1 MTGNLIETVLIWQFS
16 SADKIGRTETY
27 MSVANT
33 HYGAANIASM
43 LSGVSSIYFIGVG
56 GINMSSLAH
65 ISHIRGYRVGGSDQ
79 MQTALTDRLSDA
91 GIEIFYSHEASHIEG
106 YDAVVYTVAIAP
118 DNPEFTAAQAR
129 GIPCISRADFL
140 GYIMTG
146 YRNRVGVSGMHG
158 KSTCTSMCALSFMH
172 AGGDPTVLSGATLA
186 EMDGAYRIGGEENF
200 IFEACEYMD
209 SFLDFNPSIAV
220 ILNIELDHVDYFKSI
235 TQVRRSFSDYAAITG
250 PEGYAVVNGDDDNVR
265 LAMAGYAGTLVT
277 FGLSADCDYTACNIE
292 YIAGM
297 ASFDVYF
304 RGSFAA
310 HISLSVPG
318 KHNVYNALAAFASAM
333 ICGLDPETVAEGLS
347 HYLGAGRRMEY
358 KGKWQEVDV
367 YDDYAHH
374 PTEIAVTL
382 QGFRDMGFGRL
393 FCIYQPHTYSRTAA
407 LWDDFVSALGTA
419 DRVLMVDIYA
429 ARETDTLG
437 VSSSLLAQAIG
448 EKADYC
454 ASFDDAIAILG
465 AETRPGDAIIV
476 MGAGTVYRIFP
487 LLGL

>member
-1 MTGNLIETVLIWQFS
+1 
-16 SADKIGRTETY
+16 
-27 MSVANT
+27 MSVENT
-33 HYGAANIASM
+33 HYGAARIAEI
-43 LSGVSSIYFIGVG
+43 LSGASSLYFIGIG

-65 ISHIRGYRVGGSDQ
+65 ISYIRGFRVGGSDQ
-79 MQTALTDRLSDA
+79 MQTALTDRLTDA

-106 YDAVVYTVAIAP
+106 YDAIVYTVAIAP
-118 DNPEFTAAQAR
+118 DNPEYTAALAR

-186 EMDGAYRIGGEENF
+186 EMGGAYRIGCEDHF

-209 SFLDFNPSIAV
+209 SFLDFNPNIAI

-250 PEGYAVVNGDDDNVR
+250 TNGYAVVNGDDENVR
-265 LAMAGYAGTLVT
+265 LAMAGYSGTLVT
-277 FGLSADCDYTACNIE
+277 FGLSEGCDYTAYNIE
-292 YIAGM
+292 YISGM

-304 RGSFAA
+304 RGEYAA
-310 HISLSVPG
+310 HITLSVPG
-318 KHNVYNALAAFASAM
+318 RHNVYNALAAFAAAM
-333 ICGLDPETVAEGLS
+333 ICGLDPDTVAEGLS

-358 KGKWQEVDV
+358 KGKWNDVDV

-382 QGFRDMGFGRL
+382 GGFRDMGFGRL

-407 LWDDFVSALGTA
+407 LWDDFVSALSTA

-429 ARETDTLG
+429 AREKDTLG

-448 EKADYC
+448 DKADYC
-454 ASFDDAIAILG
+454 ASFDDAIAILS
-465 AETRPGDAIIV
+465 AEAKPGDAIIV

>member
-1 MTGNLIETVLIWQFS
+1 
-16 SADKIGRTETY
+16 
-27 MSVANT
+27 MSVENT
-33 HYGAANIASM
+33 HYGAACIADI
-43 LSGVSSIYFIGVG
+43 LSGASSLYFIGIG

-65 ISHIRGYRVGGSDQ
+65 ISHIRGFRVGGSDQ
-79 MQTALTDRLSDA
+79 MQTALTDRLTDA

-106 YDAVVYTVAIAP
+106 YDAIVYTVAIAP
-118 DNPEFTAAQAR
+118 DNPEYTAALAR

-186 EMDGAYRIGGEENF
+186 EMGGAYRIGCEDHF

-209 SFLDFNPSIAV
+209 SFLDFNPNIAI

-250 PEGYAVVNGDDDNVR
+250 TDGYAVVNGDDDNVR

-277 FGLSADCDYTACNIE
+277 FGLSEGCDYTANNIE
-292 YIAGM
+292 YISGM

-304 RGSFAA
+304 RGEYAA
-310 HISLSVPG
+310 HINLSVPG
-318 KHNVYNALAAFASAM
+318 RHNVYNALAAFAAAM
-333 ICGLDPETVAEGLS
+333 ICGLDPDTVAEGLS

-358 KGKWQEVDV
+358 KGKWNEVDV

-382 QGFRDMGFGRL
+382 GGFRDMGFGRL

-407 LWDDFVSALGTA
+407 LWDDFVSALSTA

-429 ARETDTLG
+429 AREKDTLG

-448 EKADYC
+448 DKADYC
-454 ASFDDAIAILG
+454 ASFDDAIAILS
-465 AETRPGDAIIV
+465 AEAQPGDAIIV

>member
-1 MTGNLIETVLIWQFS
+1 
-16 SADKIGRTETY
+16 
-27 MSVANT
+27 MSVSNT
-33 HYGAANIASM
+33 HYGAARIADI
-43 LSGVSSIYFIGVG
+43 LSGASSLYFIGIG
-56 GINMSSLAH
+56 GLNMSSLAH
-65 ISHIRGYRVGGSDQ
+65 ISHIRGFRVGGSDQ
-79 MQTALTDRLSDA
+79 MQTALTDRLTDA

-106 YDAVVYTVAIAP
+106 YDAIVYTVAIAP
-118 DNPEFTAAQAR
+118 DNPEYTAALAR
-129 GIPCISRADFL
+129 GIPCSRADFL

-186 EMDGAYRIGGEENF
+186 EMGGAYRIGCEDHF

-209 SFLDFNPSIAV
+209 SFLDFNPNIAI

-250 PEGYAVVNGDDDNVR
+250 TDGYAVVNGDDDNVR

-277 FGLSADCDYTACNIE
+277 FGLSEGCDYTAYNIE
-292 YIAGM
+292 YVSGM

-304 RGSFAA
+304 RGEYAA
-310 HISLSVPG
+310 HINLSVPG
-318 KHNVYNALAAFASAM
+318 RHNVYNALAAFAAAM
-333 ICGLDPETVAEGLS
+333 ICGLDPDTVAEGLS

-358 KGKWQEVDV
+358 KGKWNEVDV

-382 QGFRDMGFGRL
+382 GGFRDMGFGRL

-407 LWDDFVSALGTA
+407 LWDDFVSALSTG

-429 ARETDTLG
+429 AREKDTLG

-448 EKADYC
+448 DKADYC
-454 ASFDDAIAILG
+454 ASFDDAIAILS
-465 AETRPGDAIIV
+465 AEAQPGDAIIV

>member
-1 MTGNLIETVLIWQFS
+1 
-16 SADKIGRTETY
+16 
-27 MSVANT
+27 MSVSNT
-33 HYGAANIASM
+33 HYGAARIADI
-43 LSGVSSIYFIGVG
+43 LSGASSLYFIGIG

-65 ISHIRGYRVGGSDQ
+65 ISHIRGFRVGGSDQ
-79 MQTALTDRLSDA
+79 MQTALTDRLTDA

-106 YDAVVYTVAIAP
+106 YDAIVYTVAIAP
-118 DNPEFTAAQAR
+118 DNPEYTAALAR

-186 EMDGAYRIGGEENF
+186 EMGGAYRIGCEDHF
-200 IFEACEYMD
+200 IFEACAYMD
-209 SFLDFNPSIAV
+209 SFLDFNPNIAI

-250 PEGYAVVNGDDDNVR
+250 TDGYAVVNGDDDNVR

-277 FGLSADCDYTACNIE
+277 FGLSEGCDYTAYNIE
-292 YIAGM
+292 YVSGM

-304 RGSFAA
+304 RGEYAA
-310 HISLSVPG
+310 HINLSVPG
-318 KHNVYNALAAFASAM
+318 RHNVYNALAAFAAAM
-333 ICGLDPETVAEGLS
+333 ICGLDPDTVAEGLS

-358 KGKWQEVDV
+358 KGKWNEVDV

-382 QGFRDMGFGRL
+382 GGFRDMGFGRL

-407 LWDDFVSALGTA
+407 LWDDFVSALSTA

-429 ARETDTLG
+429 AREKDTLG

-448 EKADYC
+448 DKADYC
-454 ASFDDAIAILG
+454 ASFDDAIAILS
-465 AETRPGDAIIV
+465 AEAQPGDAIIV

>member
-1 MTGNLIETVLIWQFS
+1 MSIE
-16 SADKIGRTETY
+16 
-27 MSVANT
+27 NT
-33 HYGAANIASM
+33 HYGAAAIAEM
-43 LSGVSSIYFIGVG
+43 LASASNIYFIGIG

-79 MQTALTDRLSDA
+79 MQTALTDKLTDA
-91 GIEIFYSHEASHIEG
+91 GIEIFYSHEAGHIDG
-106 YDAVVYTVAIAP
+106 YDAVVYTVAIAS
-118 DNPEFTAAQAR
+118 DNPEYTAAIAR

-186 EMDGAYRIGGEENF
+186 EMGGAYHIGGEDNF
-200 IFEACEYMD
+200 VFEACEYMD
-209 SFLDFNPSIAV
+209 SFLDFNPNIAI

-250 PEGYAVVNGDDDNVR
+250 PAGYAVVNGDDDNVR
-265 LAMAGYAGTLVT
+265 LAMAGYPGTPVT
-277 FGLSADCDYTACNIE
+277 FGLSENCDYTAYNIE
-292 YIAGM
+292 YNSGM

-304 RGSFAA
+304 RGNYAT

-318 KHNVYNALAAFASAM
+318 KHNIYNALAAFAAAM
-333 ICGLDPETVAEGLS
+333 ICGLDANTVAEGLS

-358 KGKWQEVDV
+358 KGKWNGVDV

-374 PTEIAVTL
+374 PTEISVTL

-407 LWDDFVSALGTA
+407 LWDDFVSALSTA
-419 DRVLMVDIYA
+419 DRVLTVDIYA

-437 VSSSLLAQAIG
+437 VSSALLAGAIG
-448 EKADYC
+448 EKATYC
-454 ASFDDAIAILG
+454 ASFDEVIGVLANEA
-465 AETRPGDAIIV
+465 RPGDAIIV

>member
-1 MTGNLIETVLIWQFS
+1 MSIE
-16 SADKIGRTETY
+16 
-27 MSVANT
+27 NT
-33 HYGAANIASM
+33 HYGAAAIAEM
-43 LSGVSSIYFIGVG
+43 LSGASSIYFIGIG

-79 MQTALTDRLSDA
+79 MQTALTDKLSEA

-106 YDAVVYTVAIAP
+106 YDAIVYTVAISA
-118 DNPEFTAAQAR
+118 DNPEYNAAISA

-146 YRNRVGVSGMHG
+146 YRYRIGVSGMHG

-186 EMDGAYRIGGEENF
+186 EMGGAYRIGGMDNF
-200 IFEACEYMD
+200 VFEACEYMD
-209 SFLDFNPSIAV
+209 SFLDFNPNIAI

-250 PEGYAVVNGDDDNVR
+250 SSGYAVVNGDDENVHI
-265 LAMAGYAGTLVT
+265 AMAGYAGTLVT
-277 FGLSADCDYTACNIE
+277 FGLTEGCDYTAYNIE
-292 YIAGM
+292 YVGGM

-304 RGSFAA
+304 RGNYAA
-310 HISLSVPG
+310 HINLSVPG
-318 KHNVYNALAAFASAM
+318 KHNVYNALAAFAAAM
-333 ICGLDPETVAEGLS
+333 ISGLDAATVAEGLS

-358 KGKWQEVDV
+358 KGKWNGVDV

-374 PTEIAVTL
+374 PTEISVTL

-407 LWDDFVSALGTA
+407 LWDDFVSALSTA
-419 DRVLMVDIYA
+419 DRVLPVDIYA

-437 VSSSLLAQAIG
+437 VSSALLAQAIG
-448 EKADYC
+448 EKATYC
-454 ASFDDAIAILG
+454 ARFDDVIEIL
-465 AETRPGDAIIV
+465 ASEAQPGDAIIV

>member
-1 MTGNLIETVLIWQFS
+1 
-16 SADKIGRTETY
+16 
-27 MSVANT
+27 MSVENT
-33 HYGAANIASM
+33 HYGAARIAEI
-43 LSGVSSIYFIGVG
+43 LSGASSLYFIGIG

-65 ISHIRGYRVGGSDQ
+65 ISHIRGFRVGGSDQ
-79 MQTALTDRLSDA
+79 MQTALTDRLTDA

-106 YDAVVYTVAIAP
+106 YDAIVYTVAIAP
-118 DNPEFTAAQAR
+118 DNPEYTAALAR

-186 EMDGAYRIGGEENF
+186 EMGGAYRIGCEDHF

-209 SFLDFNPSIAV
+209 SFLDFNPNIAI

-250 PEGYAVVNGDDDNVR
+250 TDGYAVVNGDDDNVR

-277 FGLSADCDYTACNIE
+277 FGLSEGCDYTANNIE
-292 YIAGM
+292 YVSGM

-304 RGSFAA
+304 RGDYAA
-310 HISLSVPG
+310 HINLSVPG
-318 KHNVYNALAAFASAM
+318 RHNVYNALAAFAAAM
-333 ICGLDPETVAEGLS
+333 ICGLDPDTVAEGLS

-358 KGKWQEVDV
+358 KGKWNEVDV

-382 QGFRDMGFGRL
+382 GGFRDMGFGRL

-407 LWDDFVSALGTA
+407 LWDDFVSALSTA

-429 ARETDTLG
+429 AREKDTLG

-448 EKADYC
+448 DKADYC
-454 ASFDDAIAILG
+454 ASFDNAIAILS
-465 AETRPGDAIIV
+465 AEAQPGDAIIV

>member
-1 MTGNLIETVLIWQFS
+1 MSIE
-16 SADKIGRTETY
+16 
-27 MSVANT
+27 NT
-33 HYGAANIASM
+33 HYGAIAIAQM
-43 LSGVSSIYFIGVG
+43 LAGASSIYFIGIG

-79 MQTALTDRLSDA
+79 MQTALTDKLCDA
-91 GIEIFYSHEASHIEG
+91 GIEIFYSHEASHIDG
-106 YDAVVYTVAIAP
+106 YDAVVYTVAIAS
-118 DNPEFTAAQAR
+118 DNPEYNAAIAR

-146 YRNRVGVSGMHG
+146 YRYRVGVSGMHG

-172 AGGDPTVLSGATLA
+172 AEGDPTVLSGATLA
-186 EMDGAYRIGGEENF
+186 EMGGAYRIGGEDNF

-209 SFLDFNPSIAV
+209 SFLDFNPNVAI

-235 TQVRRSFSDYAAITG
+235 TQIRRSFSDYAAITG
-250 PEGYAVVNGDDDNVR
+250 PAGYAVVNGDDDNVR
-265 LAMAGYAGTLVT
+265 LAMAGYVGTLVT
-277 FGLSADCDYTACNIE
+277 FGLSEGCDYTAYNIE
-292 YIAGM
+292 YISGM

-304 RGSFAA
+304 RGNFAA
-310 HISLSVPG
+310 HITLSVPG
-318 KHNVYNALAAFASAM
+318 KHNVYNALAAFAAAM
-333 ICGLDPETVAEGLS
+333 ICGLDAATVAEGLS

-358 KGKWQEVDV
+358 KGKWNDVDV

-407 LWDDFVSALGTA
+407 LWDDFVSALSTA
-419 DRVLMVDIYA
+419 DRVLPVDIYA

-437 VSSSLLAQAIG
+437 VSSALLAGAIG
-448 EKADYC
+448 EKA
-454 ASFDDAIAILG
+454 
-465 AETRPGDAIIV
+465 
-476 MGAGTVYRIFP
+476 
-487 LLGL
+487 

>member
-1 MTGNLIETVLIWQFS
+1 MSIE
-16 SADKIGRTETY
+16 
-27 MSVANT
+27 NT
-33 HYGAANIASM
+33 HYGAAAIAEM
-43 LSGVSSIYFIGVG
+43 LSGATSIYFIGIG

-79 MQTALTDRLSDA
+79 MQTALTDKLSDA
-91 GIEIFYSHEASHIEG
+91 GIEIFYSHEASHIDG
-106 YDAVVYTVAIAP
+106 YDAVVYTVAIAS
-118 DNPEFTAAQAR
+118 DNPEYTAAIAR

-146 YRNRVGVSGMHG
+146 YGCRVGVSGMHG

-186 EMDGAYRIGGEENF
+186 EMGGAYRIGGEDNF

-209 SFLDFNPSIAV
+209 SFLDFNPNIAI

-277 FGLSADCDYTACNIE
+277 FGLSEGCDYMAYNIE
-292 YIAGM
+292 YNSGL
-297 ASFDVYF
+297 ASFDVSF
-304 RGSFAA
+304 RGNYAA

-318 KHNVYNALAAFASAM
+318 QHNVYNALAAFAAAM
-333 ICGLDPETVAEGLS
+333 ICGLDANTVAEGLS

-358 KGKWQEVDV
+358 KGKWNSVDV

-407 LWDDFVSALGTA
+407 LWDDFVSALSTA

-429 ARETDTLG
+429 AREKDTLG
-437 VSSSLLAQAIG
+437 VSSSLLAQSIG

-454 ASFDDAIAILG
+454 ASFDDVIEILS
-465 AETRPGDAIIV
+465 AEAQPGDGIIV

>member
-1 MTGNLIETVLIWQFS
+1 
-16 SADKIGRTETY
+16 
-27 MSVANT
+27 MSVQNT
-33 HYGAANIASM
+33 HYGAAEISRI
-43 LSGVSSIYFIGVG
+43 LSGIGSIYFIGIG

-79 MQTALTDRLSDA
+79 MQTALTDRLSEA
-91 GIEIFYSHEASHIEG
+91 GIEIFYSHEAAHIDSYE
-106 YDAVVYTVAIAP
+106 AVVYTVAIAP
-118 DNPEFTAAQAR
+118 DNPEYTAALAR

-146 YRNRVGVSGMHG
+146 YHNRVGVSGMHG

-186 EMDGAYRIGGEENF
+186 EMGGAYRIGGEENF

-209 SFLDFNPSIAV
+209 SFLDFNPNIAV
-220 ILNIELDHVDYFKSI
+220 VLNIELDHVDYFKSI
-235 TQVRRSFSDYAAITG
+235 TQVRRSFSDFAAITG

-265 LAMAGYAGTLVT
+265 LAMAGYMGTLVT
-277 FGLSADCDYTACNIE
+277 FGLSPDCDYTAYNIE
-292 YIAGM
+292 YISGM

-304 RGSFAA
+304 RGQYAA

-318 KHNVYNALAAFASAM
+318 RHNIYNALAAFASAM
-333 ICGLDPETVAEGLS
+333 ICGLDPDTVAEGLS

-358 KGKWQEVDV
+358 KGKWQDVDV

-382 QGFRDMGFGRL
+382 QGFHDMGFGHV

-448 EKADYC
+448 DNADYC
-454 ASFDDAIAILG
+454 ASFEEVIAILG
-465 AETRPGDAIIV
+465 AEAQPGDAIVV

-487 LLGL
+487 YLGL

>member
-1 MTGNLIETVLIWQFS
+1 
-16 SADKIGRTETY
+16 
-27 MSVANT
+27 MSVENT
-33 HYGAANIASM
+33 HYGAEEIARI
-43 LSGVSSIYFIGVG
+43 LSGISSIYFIGIG

-79 MQTALTDRLSDA
+79 MQTALTDRLSEA
-91 GIEIFYSHEASHIEG
+91 GIEIFYSHEAAHIDSYE
-106 YDAVVYTVAIAP
+106 AVVYTVAIAP
-118 DNPEFTAAQAR
+118 DNPEYTAAMAR

-140 GYIMTG
+140 GFIMTG

-186 EMDGAYRIGGEENF
+186 EMGGAYRIGGEDNF

-220 ILNIELDHVDYFKSI
+220 ILNIELDHVDYFSSI
-235 TQVRRSFSDYAAITG
+235 TQVRRSFSDFASITG
-250 PEGYAVVNGDDDNVR
+250 PEGYAVVNGDDENVR
-265 LAMAGYAGTLVT
+265 LSMMGYMGTLVT
-277 FGLSADCDYTACNIE
+277 FGLSPDCDYTAYNIE
-292 YIAGM
+292 YISGM

-304 RGSFAA
+304 RGEYAA

-318 KHNVYNALAAFASAM
+318 RHNIYNALAAFASAM
-333 ICGLDPETVAEGLS
+333 ICGLDAEAVAEGLS

-358 KGKWQEVDV
+358 KGKWQDVDV

-374 PTEIAVTL
+374 PTEISVTL
-382 QGFRDMGFGRL
+382 QGFRDMGFGRV

-448 EKADYC
+448 EGADYC
-454 ASFDDAIAILG
+454 ASFEDAIAILG
-465 AETRPGDAIIV
+465 AEAQSGDAIVV

-487 LLGL
+487 YLGL

>member
-1 MTGNLIETVLIWQFS
+1 
-16 SADKIGRTETY
+16 

-33 HYGAANIASM
+33 HYGASEIASM
-43 LSGVSSIYFIGVG
+43 LAGASSIYFIGIG

-79 MQTALTDRLSDA
+79 MQTALTDRLADA
-91 GIEIFYSHEASHIEG
+91 GIEIFYSHEACHIDG

-118 DNPEFTAAQAR
+118 DNPEFTAALAR

-146 YRNRVGVSGMHG
+146 YHNRIGVSGMHG

-186 EMDGAYRIGGEENF
+186 EMGGAYRIGSEENF

-220 ILNIELDHVDYFKSI
+220 VLNIELDHVDYFKSI

-250 PEGYAVVNGDDDNVR
+250 PDGYAVVNGDDENVR

-277 FGLSADCDYTACNIE
+277 FGLSQDCDYTAYNIE
-292 YIAGM
+292 YVSGM

-304 RGSFAA
+304 RGEFAA

-318 KHNVYNALAAFASAM
+318 KHNIYNALAAFASAM
-333 ICGLDPETVAEGLS
+333 ICGLDAETVAEGLS

-358 KGKWQEVDV
+358 KGKWNDVDV

-382 QGFRDMGFGRL
+382 DGFRDMGFGHI

-437 VSSSLLAQAIG
+437 VSSALLAQAIG

-454 ASFDDAIAILG
+454 ASFDEAIAILS
-465 AETRPGDAIIV
+465 AEARHGDAIVV

-487 LLGL
+487 FLGL

>member
-1 MTGNLIETVLIWQFS
+1 
-16 SADKIGRTETY
+16 
-27 MSVANT
+27 MSVSNT
-33 HYGAANIASM
+33 HYGAARIADI
-43 LSGVSSIYFIGVG
+43 LSGASSLYFIGIG

-65 ISHIRGYRVGGSDQ
+65 ISHIRGFRVGGSDQ
-79 MQTALTDRLSDA
+79 MQTALTDRLTDA

-106 YDAVVYTVAIAP
+106 YDAIVYTVAIAP
-118 DNPEFTAAQAR
+118 DNPEYTAALAR

-146 YRNRVGVSGMHG
+146 YRNRIGVSGMHG

-186 EMDGAYRIGGEENF
+186 EMGGAYRIGCEDHF

-209 SFLDFNPSIAV
+209 SFLDFNPNIAI

-250 PEGYAVVNGDDDNVR
+250 TDGYAVVNGDDDNVR

-277 FGLSADCDYTACNIE
+277 FGLSKGCDYTAYNIE
-292 YIAGM
+292 YVSGM

-304 RGSFAA
+304 RGDYSA
-310 HISLSVPG
+310 HINLSVPG
-318 KHNVYNALAAFASAM
+318 RHNVYNALAAFAAAM
-333 ICGLDPETVAEGLS
+333 ICGLDPDTVAEGLS

-358 KGKWQEVDV
+358 KGKWNEVDV

-382 QGFRDMGFGRL
+382 GGFRDMGFGRL

-407 LWDDFVSALGTA
+407 LWDDFVSALSTA

-429 ARETDTLG
+429 AREKDTLG
-437 VSSSLLAQAIG
+437 VSSFLLAQAIG
-448 EKADYC
+448 DKADYC
-454 ASFDDAIAILG
+454 ASFDDAIAILS
-465 AETRPGDAIIV
+465 AEAQPGDAIIV